1 MTWYASELEPL
12 LAIAVALLDENGSL
26 LEANAGFLR
35 IIEAEGLHSV
45 GARIGRFFIQPDF
58 ATLIS
63 TQSAADGAV
72 YQGLLTLGDY
82 RGRTRSLR
90 GRIWHDSTGLRV
102 LAEYDIEDLE
112 RLYDTVLE
120 LNRDYASAQLILA
133 QTNLK
138 LQQINLKL
146 RLVSNAFNNTLD
158 MICITDA
165 EANIVDMNPAFSQAY
180 NLSREALLG
189 KNLKT
194 LKSGFEDSDFS
205 LVLWETVNVK
215 GHWRGEI
222 QNRKASGE
230 LDTDWLTLNSIRDR
244 QGAIA
249 NYVAVFSN
257 VSQLFQRQRNLEFIA
272 NHDPL
277 TGLPNRILLT
287 DRLKQAIANAER
299 NLGLFA
305 VCYLDLDGFK
315 PINDRFGHAA
325 GDQMLCEIAKR
336 LQSVVRNNDTVARVG
351 GDEFVVVL
359 EEIKS
364 RDECDVTLDRLL
376 DAVGQPISVGNASA
390 NVTIS
395 IGYAIFPHEADDA
408 ESLLKLADQA
418 MYLAKNSGKSFFHFS
433 KSIEHSDLNNKN

>member
-1 MTWYASELEPL
+1 
-12 LAIAVALLDENGSL
+12 
-26 LEANAGFLR
+26 
-35 IIEAEGLHSV
+35 
-45 GARIGRFFIQPDF
+45 
-58 ATLIS
+58 
-63 TQSAADGAV
+63 
-72 YQGLLTLGDY
+72 
-82 RGRTRSLR
+82 
-90 GRIWHDSTGLRV
+90 
-102 LAEYDIEDLE
+102 
-112 RLYDTVLE
+112 
-120 LNRDYASAQLILA
+120 
-133 QTNLK
+133 
-138 LQQINLKL
+138 
-146 RLVSNAFNNTLD
+146 

-165 EANIVDMNPAFSQAY
+165 EANIVDMNPAFSQAC

-194 LKSGFEDSDFS
+194 LKSGFEDLDFS
-205 LVLWETVNVK
+205 LALWETVNVK
-215 GHWRGEI
+215 GHWCGEI

-230 LDTDWLTLNSIRDR
+230 PDTDWLTLTSIRDG

-299 NLGLFA
+299 NRGLFA

-376 DAVGQPISVGNASA
+376 EAVGQPISVGNASA

-395 IGYAIFPHEADDA
+395 IGYAIFPHEANDA